1 MGVTLMLLDRPFYH
15 DGMRALQDRYDGRR
29 VADALYKHR
38 THNEFW
44 PDEVEMIREAPFF
57 FIASGWQDY
66 LDCNIKSGDPGF
78 IQVVGPSTLEY
89 PEYDGNSMYRTLG
102 NISESSN
109 VALLFVKFDGKSRR
123 IRVNGKATIHD
134 DAETLARHYGARLVV
149 RIECEIYP
157 NCPRYLP
164 NLADKEASAHP
175 PREGLPPPPPPEW
188 KRRDMIRDILPADDP
203 HLAEVQSRPPLE

>member
-1 MGVTLMLLDRPFYH
+1 MY
-15 DGMRALQDRYDGRR
+15 
-29 VADALYKHR
+29 
-38 THNEFW
+38 
-44 PDEVEMIREAPFF
+44 
-57 FIASGWQDY
+57 
-66 LDCNIKSGDPGF
+66 GF
-78 IQVVGPSTLEY
+78 IV
-89 PEYDGNSMYRTLG
+89 
-102 NISESSN
+102 NIAGSPN
-109 VALLFVKFDGKSRR
+109 VALLFVRFDGKSRR

-188 KRRDMIRDILPADDP
+188 KRRDMIRDILP
-203 HLAEVQSRPPLE
+203 

>member
-1 MGVTLMLLDRPFYH
+1 MGVTTMLLDRPFYH
-15 DGMRALQDRYDGRR
+15 EGMRELQDHFDGRR
-29 VADALYKHR
+29 VADALFEHR

-57 FIASGWQDY
+57 FIASAWQDY

-78 IQVVGPSTLEY
+78 IQVTGPSTLEY

-102 NISESSN
+102 NISESPN
-109 VALLFVKFDGKSRR
+109 IALLFVRFDGKSRR

-134 DAETLARHYGARLVV
+134 DAGTLARHYGARLVV